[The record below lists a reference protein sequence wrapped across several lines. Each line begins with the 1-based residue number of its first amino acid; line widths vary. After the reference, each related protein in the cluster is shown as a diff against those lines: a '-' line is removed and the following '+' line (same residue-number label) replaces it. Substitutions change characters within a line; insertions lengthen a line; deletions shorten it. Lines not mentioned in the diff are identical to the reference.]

1 MIQFED
7 SEHIVIIEDDFVEAI
22 IKTAQWWKE
31 RIHDDIE
38 DLIVKEVVSQM
49 EDDTKYI
56 IFYFKVDEATARE
69 LCHNPWAL
77 SFIVS
82 KENVTLRNKW
92 KKVRIKKGS
101 SYEKL
106 NDNPKFI
113 DALTKEYNTGY
124 DSYVYYLPV
133 SYETTLLSK
142 DGKENESLTIRVD
155 IPFSDIEVCE

>member
-7 SEHIVIIEDDFVEAI
+7 SEHFVIIEDAFIEAI

-31 RIHDDIE
+31 RIHNDIE
-38 DLIVKEVVSQM
+38 KYIVKEVVSQM

-56 IFYFKVDEATARE
+56 IFYFKVDEVTARE
-69 LCHNPWAL
+69 LGHNPWAL

-82 KENVTLRNKW
+82 KENVTIRNKW
-92 KKVRIKKGS
+92 NKVRIKKGS
-101 SYEKL
+101 PYEKL

-113 DALTKEYNTGY
+113 EALVRKFNTAY
-124 DSYVYYLPV
+124 DSFAYYLPV
-133 SYETTLLSK
+133 EYSTTLHRK
-142 DGKENESLTIRVD
+142 DGKAQDSLVLNVD